1 MGDHL
6 GSTWKEV
13 AAVAIES
20 FYLNL
25 TSGIEKPILTGSP
38 WAPILIWFF
47 LQYFGEGVALGRVLE
62 YDK

>member
-6 GSTWKEV
+6 GSTSKEV

-25 TSGIEKPILTGSP
+25 TSGIEKPILIGP
-38 WAPILIWFF
+38 PRALILISFF
-47 LQYFGEGVALGRVLE
+47 FPYFGEGGGLGKSPR
-62 YDK
+62 K